1 MNGAETS
8 IHHMRDVYGTASQW
22 FEPKTFKYYMILSF
36 RDSSSGMDPASAK
49 AEVRSASC
57 SVAECLRQ
65 NAIDHS
71 HERKF

>member
-1 MNGAETS
+1 MERPVSGLSRKHLN
-8 IHHMRDVYGTASQW
+8 
-22 FEPKTFKYYMILSF
+22 MIFSF
-36 RDSSSGMDPASAK
+36 LDSSSGMDPASAK

-57 SVAECLRQ
+57 SVAECLSQ